1 MEGNLAPNDVQLHLL
16 DQGRTERQ
24 MQPKSHPRKPRSR
37 AKGGPAFVF
46 VDTTECVVRGPHN
59 EDARVLIRRQAA
71 RSGRKHQRT
80 QTVDRDQNDTHGGS
94 GALVVSGVALKRVVP
109 AEDDGSVDHSI
120 APQPSLTGYE
130 ALRAKFN
137 FDITYL
143 ASFTHVDLGKTAA
156 LPLQKEPTLLS
167 SLLRQRSSSFLS
179 FLPSRYGSS
188 QCLDDAMH
196 CLAAQAGNLFGY
208 TTRTSTISA
217 LYGKALR
224 SLQHA
229 ITDTNLCKE
238 ADVYCATRLLTLYE
252 VYSVFIPFGSWL

>member
-1 MEGNLAPNDVQLHLL
+1 
-16 DQGRTERQ
+16 
-24 MQPKSHPRKPRSR
+24 MQPKSDPRKPRSR

-46 VDTTECVVRGPHN
+46 VDTTECLAGGPHN
-59 EDARVLIRRQAA
+59 EDSRVLIRRQAA

-80 QTVDRDQNDTHGGS
+80 QTVDQDQNDTQGGS
-94 GALVVSGVALKRVVP
+94 EALVRRGVAVKRVVP
-109 AEDDGSVDHSI
+109 TEDDDSVYHSI

-130 ALRAKFN
+130 ALRVRFN

-143 ASFTHVDLGKTAA
+143 ASFTDVDLGKTAA
-156 LPLQKEPTLLS
+156 LAIQKQPTLLS
-167 SLLRQRSSSFLS
+167 SLLQQRPSSFLS
-179 FLPSRYGSS
+179 FLPGRYGSS
-188 QCLDDAMH
+188 PCLDDAMN

-208 TTRTSTISA
+208 ATRTSTISA

-229 ITDTNLCKE
+229 ITDANLCRE

-252 VYSVFIPFGSWL
+252 VDLSASRLGASCNGVLVDQSA